1 MKKIKYLLIGL
12 LIMIPGMIKADTGIV
27 DFEGRGTIELLLK
40 ESTDGTMVPGAEI
53 SIVKIA
59 KAIDK
64 NNNLAFEYVDE
75 ISDCSLLVDEIKDVS
90 SELLECIDKS
100 NLKYDKKITDKN
112 GMVKF
117 NNLEL
122 GLYLIK
128 QTNKIEGYSSF
139 LPFLIMIP
147 EFIDDEWN
155 YDIEATPKTDIIK
168 LMDITVRK
176 EWNISSNKMI
186 PEEIEIQL
194 IKGSQVIDTIKLNK
208 DNDWKYTWEELEVS
222 DEYRV
227 LEVNVPD
234 GYTASYRNE
243 DGVFII
249 VNTDTLIKTSSNTW
263 LIQGLA
269 LLGIIIITIGIICEK
284 KECHE

>member
-12 LIMIPGMIKADTGIV
+12 LIMIPGMVKADTGIV

-128 QTNKIEGYSSF
+128 QTNKLEGYSSF

>member
-12 LIMIPGMIKADTGIV
+12 LIMIPGMVKADTGIV
-27 DFEGRGTIELLLK
+27 DFEDRGTIELLLK
-40 ESTDGTMVPGAEI
+40 ESTDGTMVSGAEI

-90 SELLECIDKS
+90 SELLECVDKS

-128 QTNKIEGYSSF
+128 QTNKLEGYSSF

-147 EFIDDEWN
+147 EYVDDEWN

-186 PEEIEIQL
+186 PEEIEVQL
-194 IKGSQVIDTIKLNK
+194 VRGSQVIDTVKLNK
-208 DNDWKYTWEELEVS
+208 DNGWKYTWKELEVS

-227 LEVNVPD
+227 LEINVPD

>member
-12 LIMIPGMIKADTGIV
+12 LIMIPGMVKADTGIV

-40 ESTDGTMVPGAEI
+40 ESTNGTMVPGAEI

-100 NLKYDKKITDKN
+100 NLKYDKKITDNN

-128 QTNKIEGYSSF
+128 QTNKLEGYSSF

-194 IKGSQVIDTIKLNK
+194 IRGSQVIDTIKLNK

>member
-12 LIMIPGMIKADTGIV
+12 LIMIPGMVKADTGIV

-40 ESTDGTMVPGAEI
+40 ESTDGTMVSGAEI

-64 NNNLAFEYVDE
+64 NNNLTFEYVDE
-75 ISDCSLLVDEIKDVS
+75 INDCSLLVDEIKDVS
-90 SELLECIDKS
+90 SELVECVDKS

-128 QTNKIEGYSSF
+128 QTNKLEGYSSF

-168 LMDITVRK
+168 VMDIIVRK

-186 PEEIEIQL
+186 PEEIEVQL
-194 IKGSQVIDTIKLNK
+194 IRGNQVIDTIKLNK
-208 DNDWKYTWEELEVS
+208 DNGWKYTWRELEAS

-243 DGVFII
+243 DGIFII

>member
-12 LIMIPGMIKADTGIV
+12 LIMIPGMVKADTGIV
-27 DFEGRGTIELLLK
+27 DFEDKGTIELLLK
-40 ESTDGTMVPGAEI
+40 ESTDGTMVSGAEI

-90 SELLECIDKS
+90 SELLECVDKS

-128 QTNKIEGYSSF
+128 QTNKLEGYSSF

-168 LMDITVRK
+168 LMDIIVRK

-186 PEEIEIQL
+186 PEEIEVQL
-194 IKGSQVIDTIKLNK
+194 IRGSQVIDTIKLNK

>member
-12 LIMIPGMIKADTGIV
+12 LIMIPGMVKADTGIV

-100 NLKYDKKITDKN
+100 NLKYDKKITDNN

-128 QTNKIEGYSSF
+128 QTNKLEGYSSF

-186 PEEIEIQL
+186 PEEIEVQL
-194 IKGSQVIDTIKLNK
+194 IRGSQVIDTIKLNK

>member
-12 LIMIPGMIKADTGIV
+12 LIMIPGMVKADTGIV

-40 ESTDGTMVPGAEI
+40 ESTDGTMVSGAEI

-64 NNNLAFEYVDE
+64 NNNLTFEYVDE
-75 ISDCSLLVDEIKDVS
+75 INDCSLLVDEIKDVS
-90 SELLECIDKS
+90 SELLECVDKS

-128 QTNKIEGYSSF
+128 QTNKLEGYSSF

-168 LMDITVRK
+168 LMDIIVRK

-186 PEEIEIQL
+186 PEEIEVQL
-194 IKGSQVIDTIKLNK
+194 IRGNQVIDTVKLNK
-208 DNDWKYTWEELEVS
+208 DNGWKYTWRELEAS

-234 GYTASYRNE
+234 WYTASYRNE

>member
-1 MKKIKYLLIGL
+1 
-12 LIMIPGMIKADTGIV
+12 
-27 DFEGRGTIELLLK
+27 
-40 ESTDGTMVPGAEI
+40 MVSGAEI

-75 ISDCSLLVDEIKDVS
+75 INDCSLLVDEIKDVS
-90 SELLECIDKS
+90 SELLECVDKS

-128 QTNKIEGYSSF
+128 QTNKLEGYSSF

-168 LMDITVRK
+168 LMDIIVRK

-186 PEEIEIQL
+186 PEEIEVQL
-194 IKGSQVIDTIKLNK
+194 IRGNQVIDTIKLNK
-208 DNDWKYTWEELEVS
+208 DNGWKYTWRELEAS

>member
-12 LIMIPGMIKADTGIV
+12 LIMIPGMVKADTGIV

-40 ESTDGTMVPGAEI
+40 ESTDGTMVSGAEI

-64 NNNLAFEYVDE
+64 NNNLTFEYVDE
-75 ISDCSLLVDEIKDVS
+75 INDCSLLVDEIKDVS
-90 SELLECIDKS
+90 SELLECVDKS

-128 QTNKIEGYSSF
+128 QTNKLEGYSSF

-168 LMDITVRK
+168 LMDIIVRK

-186 PEEIEIQL
+186 PEEIEVQL
-194 IKGSQVIDTIKLNK
+194 IRGNQVIDTIKLNK
-208 DNDWKYTWEELEVS
+208 DNGWKYTWRELEAS

-227 LEVNVPD
+227 LEVNIPD

>member
-12 LIMIPGMIKADTGIV
+12 LIMIPGMVKADTGIV

-40 ESTDGTMVPGAEI
+40 ESTDGTMVSGAEI

-64 NNNLAFEYVDE
+64 NNNLTFEYVDE
-75 ISDCSLLVDEIKDVS
+75 INDCSLLVDEIKDVS
-90 SELLECIDKS
+90 SELLECVDKS

-128 QTNKIEGYSSF
+128 QTNKLEGYSSF

-168 LMDITVRK
+168 VMDIIVRK

-186 PEEIEIQL
+186 PEEIEVQL
-194 IKGSQVIDTIKLNK
+194 IRGNQVIDTIKLNK
-208 DNDWKYTWEELEVS
+208 DNGWKYTWRELEAS

-243 DGVFII
+243 DGIFII

>member
-12 LIMIPGMIKADTGIV
+12 LIMIPGMVKADTGIV

-40 ESTDGTMVPGAEI
+40 ESTDGTMVSGAEI

-64 NNNLAFEYVDE
+64 NNNLTFEYVDE
-75 ISDCSLLVDEIKDVS
+75 INDCSLLVDEIKDVS
-90 SELLECIDKS
+90 SELLECVDKS

-128 QTNKIEGYSSF
+128 QTNKLEGYSSF

-168 LMDITVRK
+168 LMDIIVRK

-186 PEEIEIQL
+186 PEEIEVQL
-194 IKGSQVIDTIKLNK
+194 IRGNQVIDTIKLNK
-208 DNDWKYTWEELEVS
+208 DNGWKYTWRELEAS

>member
-1 MKKIKYLLIGL
+1 
-12 LIMIPGMIKADTGIV
+12 
-27 DFEGRGTIELLLK
+27 
-40 ESTDGTMVPGAEI
+40 
-53 SIVKIA
+53 
-59 KAIDK
+59 
-64 NNNLAFEYVDE
+64 
-75 ISDCSLLVDEIKDVS
+75 
-90 SELLECIDKS
+90 
-100 NLKYDKKITDKN
+100 
-112 GMVKF
+112 MVKF

-128 QTNKIEGYSSF
+128 QTNKLEGYSSF

-155 YDIEATPKTDIIK
+155 YDIEATPHTDLLK

-194 IKGSQVIDTIKLNK
+194 IRGSQVIDTIKLNK

>member
-100 NLKYDKKITDKN
+100 DLKYDKKITDNN

-128 QTNKIEGYSSF
+128 QTNKLEGYSSF

-194 IKGSQVIDTIKLNK
+194 IRGSQVIDTIKLNK

>member
-1 MKKIKYLLIGL
+1 MKKIKFLLIGL
-12 LIMIPGMIKADTGIV
+12 LIMIPGMVKADTGIV

-40 ESTDGTMVPGAEI
+40 ESTDGTMVSGAEI

-59 KAIDK
+59 KAIDR

-90 SELLECIDKS
+90 SELLECVDKS

-128 QTNKIEGYSSF
+128 QTNKLEGYSSF

-168 LMDITVRK
+168 LMDIIVRK

-186 PEEIEIQL
+186 PEEIEVQL
-194 IKGSQVIDTIKLNK
+194 IRGNQVIDTIKLNK
-208 DNDWKYTWEELEVS
+208 DNGWKYTWRELEAS

-227 LEVNVPD
+227 LEVNIPD

-263 LIQGLA
+263 LIQGLT

>member
-12 LIMIPGMIKADTGIV
+12 LIMIPGMVKADTGIV

-40 ESTDGTMVPGAEI
+40 ESTDGTMVSGAEI

-64 NNNLAFEYVDE
+64 NNNLTFEYVDE
-75 ISDCSLLVDEIKDVS
+75 INDCSLLVDEIKDVS
-90 SELLECIDKS
+90 SELLECVDKS

-128 QTNKIEGYSSF
+128 QTNKLEGYSSF

-168 LMDITVRK
+168 VMDIIVRK

-186 PEEIEIQL
+186 PEEIEVQL
-194 IKGSQVIDTIKLNK
+194 IRGNQVIDTIKLNK
-208 DNDWKYTWEELEVS
+208 DNGWKYTWRELEAS

-243 DGVFII
+243 DGIFII

-269 LLGIIIITIGIICEK
+269 LLGIIIITIGIICEP

>member
-12 LIMIPGMIKADTGIV
+12 LIMIPGMVKADTGIV

-100 NLKYDKKITDKN
+100 NLKYDKKITDNN

-128 QTNKIEGYSSF
+128 QTNKLEGYSSF

-194 IKGSQVIDTIKLNK
+194 IRGSQVIDTIKLNK

>member
-12 LIMIPGMIKADTGIV
+12 LIMIPGMVKADTGIV

-40 ESTDGTMVPGAEI
+40 ESTDGTMVSGAEI

-128 QTNKIEGYSSF
+128 QTNKLEGYSSF

-194 IKGSQVIDTIKLNK
+194 IRGSQVIDTIKLNK
-208 DNDWKYTWEELEVS
+208 DNGWKYTWRELEAS

-234 GYTASYRNE
+234 GYTTSYRNE

>member
-27 DFEGRGTIELLLK
+27 DFEDKGTIELLLK
-40 ESTDGTMVPGAEI
+40 ESTDGTMVSGAEI

-75 ISDCSLLVDEIKDVS
+75 INDCSLLVDEIKDVS
-90 SELLECIDKS
+90 SELLECVDKS

-128 QTNKIEGYSSF
+128 QTNKLEGYSSF

-147 EFIDDEWN
+147 EFIGDEWN

-168 LMDITVRK
+168 LMDIIVRK

-194 IKGSQVIDTIKLNK
+194 IRGSQVIDTIKLNK
-208 DNDWKYTWEELEVS
+208 DNGWKYTWRELEAS

-243 DGVFII
+243 DGIFII

>member
-12 LIMIPGMIKADTGIV
+12 LIMIPGMVKADTGIV

-40 ESTDGTMVPGAEI
+40 ESTDGTMVSGAEI

-90 SELLECIDKS
+90 SELLECVDKS

-128 QTNKIEGYSSF
+128 QTNKLEGYSSF

-147 EFIDDEWN
+147 EFINDEWN

-168 LMDITVRK
+168 LMDIIVRK

-186 PEEIEIQL
+186 PEEIEVQL
-194 IKGSQVIDTIKLNK
+194 IRGNQVIDTIKLNK
-208 DNDWKYTWEELEVS
+208 DNGWKYTWRELEAS

>member
-12 LIMIPGMIKADTGIV
+12 LIMIPGMVKADTGIV

-40 ESTDGTMVPGAEI
+40 ESTDGTMVSGAEI

-90 SELLECIDKS
+90 SELLECVDKS

-128 QTNKIEGYSSF
+128 QTNKLEGYSSF

-194 IKGSQVIDTIKLNK
+194 IRGSQVIDTIKLNK

-234 GYTASYRNE
+234 RYTASYRNE

>member
-12 LIMIPGMIKADTGIV
+12 LIMIPGMVKADTGIV

-40 ESTDGTMVPGAEI
+40 ESTDGTMVRGAEI

-128 QTNKIEGYSSF
+128 QTNKLEGYSSF

-194 IKGSQVIDTIKLNK
+194 IRGSQVIDTIKLNK

>member
-1 MKKIKYLLIGL
+1 
-12 LIMIPGMIKADTGIV
+12 
-27 DFEGRGTIELLLK
+27 
-40 ESTDGTMVPGAEI
+40 
-53 SIVKIA
+53 
-59 KAIDK
+59 
-64 NNNLAFEYVDE
+64 
-75 ISDCSLLVDEIKDVS
+75 
-90 SELLECIDKS
+90 
-100 NLKYDKKITDKN
+100 
-112 GMVKF
+112 MVKF

-128 QTNKIEGYSSF
+128 QTNKLEGYSSF

-168 LMDITVRK
+168 LMDIIVRK

-186 PEEIEIQL
+186 PEEIEVQL
-194 IKGSQVIDTIKLNK
+194 IRGNQVIDTIKLNK
-208 DNDWKYTWEELEVS
+208 DNGWKYTWRELEAS

>member
-12 LIMIPGMIKADTGIV
+12 LIMIPGMVKADTGIV

-128 QTNKIEGYSSF
+128 QTNKLEGYSSF

-194 IKGSQVIDTIKLNK
+194 IRGSQVIDTIKLNK

>member
-12 LIMIPGMIKADTGIV
+12 LIMIPGMVKADTGIV

-40 ESTDGTMVPGAEI
+40 ESTDGTMVSGAEI

-128 QTNKIEGYSSF
+128 QTNKLEGYSSF

-194 IKGSQVIDTIKLNK
+194 IRGSQVIDTIKLNK

>member
-40 ESTDGTMVPGAEI
+40 ESTDGTMVSGAEI

-90 SELLECIDKS
+90 SELLECVDKS

-128 QTNKIEGYSSF
+128 QTNKLEGYSSF

-168 LMDITVRK
+168 LMDIIVRK

-186 PEEIEIQL
+186 PEEIEVQL
-194 IKGSQVIDTIKLNK
+194 IRGNQVIDTIKLNK
-208 DNDWKYTWEELEVS
+208 DNGWKYTWRELEAS

-269 LLGIIIITIGIICEK
+269 LLGIIVITIGIICEK